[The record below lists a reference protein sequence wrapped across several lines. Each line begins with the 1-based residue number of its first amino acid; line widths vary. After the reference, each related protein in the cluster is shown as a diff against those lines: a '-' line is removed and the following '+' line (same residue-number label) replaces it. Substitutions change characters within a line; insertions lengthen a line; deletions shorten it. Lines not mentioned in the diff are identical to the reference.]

1 MSRVQMLVVAQ
12 CVARGCLSGVARL
25 LQASR
30 EMVVGQ
36 RVAGGLL
43 FDGEV
48 LLQLMEGSPDV
59 VQRLAEQWLA
69 QPLFTQAGVLAVCEP
84 GVSSLASTAASTAT
98 SPSATG
104 WQAGFVEPGAL
115 DEVVLAPSPHTM
127 VSEFLRV
134 LLLADVQ

>member
-30 EMVVGQ
+30 ETVVGQ

-69 QPLFTQAGVLAVCEP
+69 QPLFTQARVLAVCEP
-84 GVSSLASTAASTAT
+84 GVSSLASTAT